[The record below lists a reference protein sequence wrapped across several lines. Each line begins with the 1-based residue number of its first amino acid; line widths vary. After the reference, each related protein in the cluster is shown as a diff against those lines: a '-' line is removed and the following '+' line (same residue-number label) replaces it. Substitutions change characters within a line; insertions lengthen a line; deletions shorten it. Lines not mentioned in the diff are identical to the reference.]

1 MSHSDSFIEEVTD
14 EVRRDRLF
22 GYLRKYAWIAISIVF
37 LIVGAAA
44 YNEYRKGQQTAMAE
58 ATGDAIYAA
67 VEQNE
72 NAARIAALQAL
83 EPESKDAAL
92 VIDFLLASHQ
102 VVENQNADAAA
113 TLEKIANGSDENM
126 PEIYRQIALFKS
138 VVAQGNEMPLAERRT
153 VLEAMAIPGAPLAL
167 LAQEQLALADIEE
180 GKIDEAIVRLNAI
193 IIDSGVTAG
202 LLRRATQLI
211 VALGGEIPAL
221 AAGQTATE

>member
-22 GYLRKYAWIAISIVF
+22 GYLRKYAWIAISIVV

-72 NAARIAALQAL
+72 NSARIAALQAL

-113 TLEKIANGSDENM
+113 TLDKIANGSDENM